1 MTRSKIALVICT
13 ICVTALI
20 GCGTPPAIPQGDL
33 PVFSSYPITVEGLN
47 YLQNTQQI
55 ITELTEGVSQG
66 RLPSNSLASL
76 SATTG
81 GRTDDVYIYF
91 YEEGQ
96 TGDGFQLGLTSQS
109 QQTGNVTM
117 REIKG
122 NICITHKQPPPPELA
137 YLSPAA
143 PESAVLSSVRRE
155 LKSGVQYYNGIALAG
170 NTGTSFGIVDP
181 PGGWIIIQG
190 DQVEL
195 QDKAGNTLTRFRFSG
210 RDIEQEI
217 ENVINTY
224 VAPPNEKIIG
234 VSCGWGYKS
243 VSNAKIYSAFRSLME
258 NGKQEVADFIVS
270 NTASY
275 DCKKGE
281 YDSHIFVSFQSHQNG
296 VEYDVVAFQK
306 KTPPVQPP
314 IAPPVIN
321 EFKADWYDILAGE
334 SVELSWDVSHAD
346 TITINPGGGNISPV
360 TGTGTREVK
369 PAQTTTYTLTASNS
383 AGSAWSTIKITVYQN
398 PTPTPP
404 LTACPPGYVCM
415 TEAEVQASPL
425 WWSKYSI
432 YQCSPGKYCW
442 IQIAP
447 PTPTPPPTGCLPG
460 YVCMTEAEAQASPL
474 YWALYSNDQCSPGKY
489 CWRQITPPTPTP
501 PTPTPPYPPAEEV
514 LVTVTSYQCQYC
526 SRVAGTTICD
536 RVLVKG
542 TATGPVGSTICS
554 STDTVC
560 NNWTRDESGCWTR
573 GPNDPETTD
582 WEDPTPGGCMEGVAC
597 STAVEAGAPSG
608 WSKRYIFSLKCP

>member
-1 MTRSKIALVICT
+1 MCT

-20 GCGTPPAIPQGDL
+20 GCGTPPGVPQPEL
-33 PVFSSYPITVEGLN
+33 PVFSSYPVTAEGLN

-109 QQTGNVTM
+109 QQAGNLTM

-122 NICITHKQPPPPELA
+122 NICITYKQPPPPELA
-137 YLSPAA
+137 YLSPAE

-155 LKSGVQYYNGIALAG
+155 IESGVQCYNGIAVAG
-170 NTGTSFGIVDP
+170 NTGTFFGIVDP
-181 PGGWIIIQG
+181 PGGWIIVQG
-190 DQVEL
+190 EQVEL

-224 VAPPNEKIIG
+224 IAPPNEKIIG
-234 VSCGWGYKS
+234 VSCGWGYQS
-243 VSNAKIYSAFRSLME
+243 VSNAKIFSAFQSLME

-314 IAPPVIN
+314 VALPVIN
-321 EFKADWYDILAGE
+321 EFKADWDSILAGE

-346 TITINPGGGNISPV
+346 TITINPGVGSISTA
-360 TGTGTREVK
+360 TGTIEVK
-369 PAQTTTYTLTASNS
+369 PVQTTTYTLTASNS
-383 AGSAWSTIKITVYQN
+383 AGSVSSTIKITVYRD

-425 WWSKYSI
+425 WWSKYSS

-442 IQIAP
+442 RQIAP
-447 PTPTPPPTGCLPG
+447 PTPTPPLTGCPSG
-460 YVCMTEAEAQASPL
+460 CVCMTEAEAQASPL
-474 YWALYSNDQCSPGKY
+474 YWALYSNDQCSPGRY

-501 PTPTPPYPPAEEV
+501 PTPTPPYPPAGEV

-554 STDTVC
+554 STDTMC